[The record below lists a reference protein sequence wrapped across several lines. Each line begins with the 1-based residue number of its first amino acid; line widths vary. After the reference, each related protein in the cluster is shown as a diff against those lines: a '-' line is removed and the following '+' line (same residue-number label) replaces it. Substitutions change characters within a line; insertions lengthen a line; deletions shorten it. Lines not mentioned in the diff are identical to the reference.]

1 MRQKVSEIITKAFQT
16 ACRNGLLPQM
26 PLPKGHQ
33 ISYPKQREHGD
44 IASNLAMVSASQAKM
59 PPRNIAAIL
68 VDLLKNEPVFSRIE
82 IAGPG
87 FINFFIAE
95 KYWQENLLDIN
106 RLAGDY
112 GKSRAGEGRRVL
124 VEFVSANPTGPLHVG
139 HGRGAAVGDTLSRIL
154 RYAGFDVEREYYIN
168 DVGNQMRTLGS
179 SVYLR
184 YQELLG
190 KPIEFPKD
198 YYQGDYIKEI
208 AAGILKEKGK
218 AFENT
223 PLEECLQFFTD
234 RAVHDIFTGI
244 KQDLADFDVSFENWF
259 SERSL
264 HESGLVQSTIQELM
278 DKGFIYEQDGAL
290 WFKTTGFGDEK
301 DRVVRRSNGVLTYF
315 AADMAYHRQKI
326 SRNYDM
332 MVDIWGADHHGY
344 IPRIKSVVQ
353 ALGVDPE
360 RLKVLLV
367 QFVTLLENGVPKSM
381 STRSG
386 EFITLREV
394 LDEVGKDA
402 CRFMFLTRKAD
413 SHLDFDLE
421 VAKQQTQ
428 ENPVYYV
435 QYAHARLASI
445 LRNAAE
451 QGCRFSATDNIPLS
465 LLNTRE
471 DIDLLKHLAVFTEVV
486 EDSALGFEPHRI
498 SYYLTEL
505 AGLFHV
511 YYTKHRFIDDD
522 AALTSARLFLARA
535 TKQVLKNGL
544 ELLGVTALEKM

>member
-1 MRQKVSEIITKAFQT
+1 MRQKLSEIIIKAFEN
-16 ACRNGLLPQM
+16 ACNQGLLPQM

-44 IASNLAMVSASQAKM
+44 LASNLALVAAGPANM
-59 PPRNIAAIL
+59 PPRKIADIL
-68 VDLLKNEPVFSRIE
+68 TGLLKEEPVFSKVE
-82 IAGPG
+82 VAGPG

-95 KYWQENLLDIN
+95 RYWQEHLLEIN
-106 RLAGDY
+106 RLGQDY
-112 GKSRAGEGRRVL
+112 GKSRVGHGKRVL

-139 HGRGAAVGDTLSRIL
+139 HGRGAAVGDSLSRIL

-179 SVYLR
+179 SVYAR

-190 KPIEFPKD
+190 KSIEFPKD
-198 YYQGDYIKEI
+198 YYQGEYIKEI
-208 AAGILKEKGK
+208 AQGIINEKGR
-218 AFENT
+218 AFFEV
-223 PLEECLQFFTD
+223 PLEECLQFFID

-244 KQDLADFDVSFENWF
+244 KQDLADFDVDFENWF
-259 SERSL
+259 SERQL
-264 HESGLVQSTIQELM
+264 HESGLVQSTIQEFM
-278 DKGFIYEQDGAL
+278 KRGVIYEQDGAL
-290 WFKTTGFGDEK
+290 WFKTTQFGDEK

-344 IPRIKSVVQ
+344 IPRIKAVLQ
-353 ALGVDPE
+353 ALGVEPD

-394 LDEVGKDA
+394 LDAVGKDA
-402 CRFMFLTRKAD
+402 CRFMFLTRKCD

-451 QGCRFSATDNIPLS
+451 QGLNLNTDQDLS
-465 LLNTRE
+465 LLNTQE
-471 DIDLLKHLAVFTEVV
+471 DLDILKHLEIFTEVV
-486 EDSALGFEPHRI
+486 EDSALTFEPHKI

-511 YYTKHRFIDDD
+511 YYTKHRFIDDNK
-522 AALTSARLFLARA
+522 AVTKARLFLAKA
-535 TKQVLKNGL
+535 IKQVVKNGL

>member
-1 MRQKVSEIITKAFQT
+1 MRQKVTELIAQAFQT
-16 ACRNGLLPQM
+16 ACKNALLPEM

-44 IASNLAMVSASQAKM
+44 IASNIAMVSAGQAKM
-59 PPRNIAAIL
+59 PPRNIAGVM
-68 VDLLKNEPVFSRIE
+68 VDLLKDEPIFSKIE
-82 IAGPG
+82 VAGPG
-87 FINFFIAE
+87 FINFFISEA
-95 KYWQENLLDIN
+95 YWQGNLLEIN
-106 RLAGDY
+106 RLAEDY

-139 HGRGAAVGDTLSRIL
+139 HGRGAAVGDSLSRIL
-154 RYAGFDVEREYYIN
+154 RHAGFDVEREYYIN

-190 KPIEFPKD
+190 NAIEFPKD
-198 YYQGDYIKEI
+198 YYQGEYIKEI
-208 AAGILKEKGK
+208 AAGILEEKGK
-218 AFENT
+218 MFADV
-223 PLEECLQFFTD
+223 PLEECLQFFID

-259 SERSL
+259 SERTL
-264 HESGLVQSTIQELM
+264 HDSGLVQSTIRELM
-278 DKGFIYEQDGAL
+278 EKGFIYEQDSAL
-290 WFKTTGFGDEK
+290 WFKTTQFGDEK

-435 QYAHARLASI
+435 QYAHARLASV
-445 LRNAAE
+445 LRNAKENGSLPILNDAP
-451 QGCRFSATDNIPLS
+451 NLS
-465 LLNTRE
+465 LLDTQE
-471 DIDLLKHLAVFTEVV
+471 DMAVMKHLAVFPEVV
-486 EDSALGFEPHRI
+486 EDSALNFEPHRI

-511 YYTKHRFIDDD
+511 YYTKHRFIDEN
-522 AALTSARLFLARA
+522 AALTNARLFLARA
-535 TKQVLKNGL
+535 IKQVLKNGL

>member
-1 MRQKVSEIITKAFQT
+1 MRQKVTEIIVKTFQT
-16 ACRNGLLPQM
+16 ACQKGLLPKM

-44 IASNLAMVSASQAKM
+44 IASNLAMVSAGQAKM
-59 PPRNIAAIL
+59 SPRVIAGIL
-68 VDLLKNEPVFSRIE
+68 VDLLKNEPVFSKIE

-87 FINFFIAE
+87 FINFFISDA
-95 KYWQENLLDIN
+95 YWQENLLEIN
-106 RLAGDY
+106 RLAEDY
-112 GKSRAGEGRRVL
+112 GKSKVGDGKKVL

-139 HGRGAAVGDTLSRIL
+139 HGRGAAVGDSLSRIL
-154 RYAGFDVEREYYIN
+154 RHAGFEVKREYYIN

-190 KPIEFPKD
+190 NAIEFPKD

-208 AAGILKEKGK
+208 AAGILNEKGRVF
-218 AFENT
+218 ANA
-223 PLEECLQFFTD
+223 PLEECLQFFID
-234 RAVHDIFTGI
+234 RAVHEIFTGI
-244 KQDLADFDVSFENWF
+244 KQDLSDFDVGFENWF
-259 SERSL
+259 SERTL
-264 HESGLVQSTIQELM
+264 HDFGLVQSTIQELM

-290 WFKTTGFGDEK
+290 WFKTTEFGDEK

-332 MVDIWGADHHGY
+332 MVNIWGADHHGY
-344 IPRIKSVVQ
+344 IPRIKAVVQ
-353 ALGVDPE
+353 ALGVNPE
-360 RLKVLLV
+360 RLKILLV

-386 EFITLREV
+386 EFITLREI

-428 ENPVYYV
+428 ENPVYYL
-435 QYAHARLASI
+435 QYAHARLTSI

-451 QGCRFSATDNIPLS
+451 HGCRLSSTDNLNLS

-486 EDSALGFEPHRI
+486 EDSALSFEPHKI

-511 YYTKHRFIDDD
+511 YYTKHRFIDAD
-522 AALTSARLFLARA
+522 AGLTSARLFLARA

-544 ELLGVTALEKM
+544 KLLGVTALEKM

>member
-1 MRQKVSEIITKAFQT
+1 MRQKLSEIIIKAFEN
-16 ACRNGLLPQM
+16 ACNQGLLPQM

-44 IASNLAMVSASQAKM
+44 LASNLALVAAGPAKM
-59 PPRNIAAIL
+59 PPRKIADIL
-68 VDLLKNEPVFSRIE
+68 TGLLKEEPVFFKVE
-82 IAGPG
+82 VAGPG

-95 KYWQENLLDIN
+95 RYWQEHLLEIN
-106 RLAGDY
+106 RLGQDY
-112 GKSRAGEGRRVL
+112 GKSRVGHGKRVL

-139 HGRGAAVGDTLSRIL
+139 HGRGAAVGDSLSRIL

-179 SVYLR
+179 SVYAR

-190 KPIEFPKD
+190 KSIEFPKD
-198 YYQGDYIKEI
+198 YYQGEYIKEI
-208 AAGILKEKGK
+208 AQGIINEKGR
-218 AFENT
+218 AFFEV
-223 PLEECLQFFTD
+223 PLEECLQFFID

-244 KQDLADFDVSFENWF
+244 KQDLADFDVDFENWF
-259 SERSL
+259 SERQL
-264 HESGLVQSTIQELM
+264 HESGLVQSTIQEFM
-278 DKGFIYEQDGAL
+278 KRGVIYEQDGAL
-290 WFKTTGFGDEK
+290 WFKTTQFGDEK

-344 IPRIKSVVQ
+344 IPRIKAVLQ
-353 ALGVDPE
+353 ALGVEPD

-402 CRFMFLTRKAD
+402 CRFMFLTRKCD

-451 QGCRFSATDNIPLS
+451 QGLDLNTDQDLS
-465 LLNTRE
+465 LLNTQE
-471 DIDLLKHLAVFTEVV
+471 DLDILKHLEIFTEVV
-486 EDSALGFEPHRI
+486 EDSALTFEPHKI

-511 YYTKHRFIDDD
+511 YYTKHRFIDDNK
-522 AALTSARLFLARA
+522 AVTKARLFLAKA
-535 TKQVLKNGL
+535 IKQVVKNGL

>member
-1 MRQKVSEIITKAFQT
+1 MRKQITEVVIKTFQN
-16 ACRNGLLPQM
+16 ACKNGLLPEMEFPQ
-26 PLPKGHQ
+26 GHQ
-33 ISYPKQREHGD
+33 VSYPKQREHGD
-44 IASNLAMVSASQAKM
+44 IASNIALVSAAQAKM
-59 PPRNIAAIL
+59 PPRKIAEIL
-68 VDLLKNEPVFSRIE
+68 VGLLKDEPTFTKIE

-87 FINFFIAE
+87 FINFFISE
-95 KYWQENLLDIN
+95 RYWQENLLTIKK
-106 RLAGDY
+106 LGEDY
-112 GKSRAGEGRRVL
+112 GKSRVGQGKRVL

-139 HGRGAAVGDTLSRIL
+139 HGRGAAVGDSLSRIL

-190 KPIEFPKD
+190 KSIEFPKD
-198 YYQGDYIKEI
+198 YYQGDYIKDI
-208 AAGILKEKGK
+208 ATGIINEKGK
-218 AFENT
+218 VFWDV
-223 PLEECLQFFTD
+223 PIEECLQFFID

-244 KQDLADFDVSFENWF
+244 KQDLADFDVDFENWF
-259 SERSL
+259 SERTL
-264 HESGLVQSTIQELM
+264 HESGLVESTIRELM
-278 DKGFIYEQDGAL
+278 EKGFIYEQDGAL
-290 WFKTTGFGDEK
+290 WFKTTQFGDEK
-301 DRVVRRSNGVLTYF
+301 DRVVKRSNGVLTYF

-326 SRNYDM
+326 SRNYDL

-344 IPRIKSVVQ
+344 VPRIKSVVQ
-353 ALGVDPE
+353 AFGVDPA

-402 CRFMFLTRKAD
+402 CRFMFLTRKSD

-445 LRNAAE
+445 LRNAKE
-451 QGCRFSATDNIPLS
+451 NGLMGDSDNHPNLS
-465 LLNTRE
+465 LLNTTE
-471 DIDLLKHLAVFTEVV
+471 DIDIMKHLALFPEVI
-486 EDSALGFEPHRI
+486 EESAINFEPHRI

-511 YYTKHRFIDDD
+511 YYTKHRFLDDD
-522 AALTSARLFLARA
+522 NGVMYARLLLANA
-535 TKQVLKNGL
+535 IKQVLKNGL
-544 ELLGVTALEKM
+544 QLLGVTAPEKM

>member
-1 MRQKVSEIITKAFQT
+1 MRQKVTEIIVKAFQT
-16 ACRNGLLPQM
+16 ACSNSLLPNM

-33 ISYPKQREHGD
+33 ISYPKKREHGD
-44 IASNLAMVSASQAKM
+44 IASNLAMVSAARANM
-59 PPRNIAAIL
+59 PPRNIAGIL
-68 VDLLKNEPVFSRIE
+68 VDLLKNEPMFSKIE
-82 IAGPG
+82 VAGPG
-87 FINFFIAE
+87 FINFFISEA
-95 KYWQENLLDIN
+95 YWQKNLLEIN

-112 GKSRAGEGRRVL
+112 GKGRVGEGKRVL

-139 HGRGAAVGDTLSRIL
+139 HGRGAAVGDSLSRIL
-154 RYAGFDVEREYYIN
+154 RHAGFEVEREYYIN
-168 DVGNQMRTLGS
+168 DVGNQMCTLGS

-190 KPIEFPKD
+190 NTIEFPKD

-208 AAGILKEKGK
+208 AVGILNEKGR
-218 AFENT
+218 AFETT
-223 PLEECLQFFTD
+223 PLEECLQFFID

-244 KQDLADFDVSFENWF
+244 KQDLADFDVEFENWF

-264 HESGLVQSTIQELM
+264 HDSGLVQSTIQELM

-290 WFKTTGFGDEK
+290 WFKTTEFGDEK

-445 LRNAAE
+445 LRNAE
-451 QGCRFSATDNIPLS
+451 EHGCRLSSTDNIDLS
-465 LLNTRE
+465 LLNTCE

-486 EDSALGFEPHRI
+486 EDSALSFEPHKI

-505 AGLFHV
+505 AGLFHL
-511 YYTKHRFIDDD
+511 YYTKHRFIDDNV
-522 AALTSARLFLARA
+522 ALTSARLFLARA
-535 TKQVLKNGL
+535 IKQVLKNGL
-544 ELLGVTALEKM
+544 GLLGVTALEKM